1 MFARKLQPSEY
12 WRAGLNMAVAFESPF
27 EYGKEL
33 EKSGTAEAN
42 PLEDYYGAF
51 PGQGEPPVASVIMN
65 KKQVR
70 FDGHVVKMGGVGGV
84 ATLPAYRRGGAV
96 RACMEV
102 SLRDLYQEGYA
113 LSHLYP
119 FSTAYY
125 RQFGFASAGKT
136 LRWRVRL
143 QDLRLLPDVGGRVR
157 QLMPGDDLGVLTEL
171 YDRAYGDINFSCLR
185 ETFDKGLEGDRPL
198 GEKRWI
204 FLWSD
209 SDGVPGGFL
218 IGSRVKDTLHC
229 VTEFSGRDGLIFTDA
244 KALIGLLRFVHT
256 AFIANFQDIE
266 FGIPDHIELA
276 GLLPEISGMDY
287 KPVLNGMARAVN
299 VEMLLK
305 LCRCKGEGKLALG
318 ITDTII
324 PENNDTFLLDFAP
337 GRENVVKRIGG
348 PADIEMDVGNLA
360 VLLGGCRGAD
370 SIAMTPDIR
379 VVSSRVLLPQAA
391 SSQVV
396 SPQVTSPWAVSS
408 QEIFSQVSPA
418 REASPQVSAP
428 QESFPQADAP
438 GIELSQVFYRKPCHV
453 LDLF

>member
-12 WRAGLNMAVAFESPF
+12 WRAGLNMAVAFESSF
-27 EYGKEL
+27 EYGKEQ
-33 EKSGTAEAN
+33 EKSGTAEEN

-51 PGQGEPPVASVIMN
+51 PGEGESPVASIIMN

-96 RACMEV
+96 RACMEL
-102 SLRDLYQEGYA
+102 SLRNLYQEGYA

-143 QDLRLLPDVGGRVR
+143 RDLKRLPDVGGTVR
-157 QLMPGDDLGVLTEL
+157 QLLPGDDLGVLTKV
-171 YDRAYGDINFSCLR
+171 YDKAYGGINFSCQR
-185 ETFDKGLEGDRPL
+185 EVFDKGLEGDKPL

-209 SDGVPGGFL
+209 GNGVPGGFL

-229 VTEFSGRDGLIFTDA
+229 VTEFSGRDGLVFTDA
-244 KALIGLLRFVHT
+244 KALIGLLNFVHS
-256 AFIANFQDIE
+256 AFIANFVDIE

-276 GLLPEISGMDY
+276 GLLPEISGMDCR
-287 KPVLNGMARAVN
+287 PVLNGMARAVN

-318 ITDTII
+318 VTDTII

-337 GRENVVKRIGG
+337 GRENLVKRISGS
-348 PADIEMDVGNLA
+348 ADIELDVGNLA

-370 SIAMTPDIR
+370 SIAMTPDIK
-379 VVSSRVLLPQAA
+379 
-391 SSQVV
+391 VV
-396 SPQVTSPWAVSS
+396 SPRA
-408 QEIFSQVSPA
+408 
-418 REASPQVSAP
+418 SAP
-428 QESFPQADAP
+428 QESFLQADAP

-453 LDLF
+453 MDLF

>member
-27 EYGKEL
+27 EYGKER
-33 EKSGTAEAN
+33 EKAGTAEGN

-51 PGQGEPPVASVIMN
+51 PGEGEPPVASIIMN

-96 RACMEV
+96 RACMEL

-143 QDLRLLPDVGGRVR
+143 QDLKRLPHVGGSVR
-157 QLMPGDDLGVLTEL
+157 QLMPGDDLSVLTEI
-171 YDRAYGDINFSCLR
+171 YNKAYGDVNFSCLR
-185 ETFDKGLEGDRPL
+185 ETFDKGLEGDKPL
-198 GEKRWI
+198 AEKRWI

-209 SDGVPGGFL
+209 SQGVPGGFL

-229 VTEFSGRDGLIFTDA
+229 VTEFSGRDGIFFTDA
-244 KALIGLLRFVHT
+244 KALIGLLHFVHT
-256 AFIANFQDIE
+256 AFMANFADIE

-276 GLLPEISGMDY
+276 GLLPEISGIDY
-287 KPVLNGMARAVN
+287 KPVLNGMARVVN
-299 VEMLLK
+299 AEMLLK
-305 LCRCKGEGKLALG
+305 LCRCKGEGKLALR

-337 GRENVVKRIGG
+337 GRENLVKRIGG
-348 PADIEMDVGNLA
+348 SGDIELDVGNLA

-370 SIAMTPDIR
+370 SIAMTPDIK
-379 VVSSRVLLPQAA
+379 VASPRVLLPRMQSA
-391 SSQVV
+391 
-396 SPQVTSPWAVSS
+396 
-408 QEIFSQVSPA
+408 QEA
-418 REASPQVSAP
+418 
-428 QESFPQADAP
+428 FPQADAP
-438 GIELSQVFYRKPCHV
+438 GIELAQVFCRKPCHV